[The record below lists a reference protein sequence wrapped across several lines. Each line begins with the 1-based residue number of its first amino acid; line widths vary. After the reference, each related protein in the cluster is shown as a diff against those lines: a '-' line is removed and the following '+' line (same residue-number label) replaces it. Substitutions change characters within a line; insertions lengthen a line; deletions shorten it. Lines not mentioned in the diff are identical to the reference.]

1 MKATLMLADHAEVAD
16 GKLFIN
22 GGGWNVIGPAITP
35 YGIAMYVEVPWDQTN
50 AKHTLLLELLDADGE
65 PVTVATPDGNE
76 EPIQVETQLEVGRPV
91 GVNPGTPLGVPFAV
105 NFAPAPPVA
114 PGGQYVWTL
123 TIDGHAD
130 EDWRLTFST
139 RPNGPQS
146 MAA

>member
-1 MKATLMLADHAEVAD
+1 MLVDHAEVAD

-22 GGGWNVIGPAITP
+22 GGGWNITGPAPTP
-35 YGIAMYVEVPWDQTN
+35 YGIAMHLEVPWDQTN
-50 AKHTLLLELLDADGE
+50 AKHTLLLELLTTDGE
-65 PVTVATPDGNE
+65 AVTVTTPDGE
-76 EPIQVETQLEVGRPV
+76 EQPVRWETQFEVGRPV
-91 GVNPGTPLGVPFAV
+91 GVKPGTPLGIPLAV
-105 NFAPAPPVA
+105 NFPQAPPVA